1 MTTFEQLEPKE
12 VFNHFAA
19 LSAIPRGS
27 QNEKQVS
34 DYIVT
39 FASARGLEARQD
51 KMYNVLVKKP
61 GTLGY
66 ENAPVL
72 ILHGHMDMVC
82 EKDPGVEHDFAKDGI
97 KLVIDGDYIRADG
110 TSLGADN
117 GIGCAFILALLDSK
131 DIAHPPLEA
140 VMTVM
145 EEMGKVGASEF
156 DVSQL
161 EGTRMVDFNWVT
173 DEQILAGCAGDISG
187 VLTVDAEWV
196 TTPTDTQALSLSIG
210 GLLGGHCEFDIHLE
224 RANGIVVLARV
235 LNSLAKTYEV
245 QIASF
250 EGGAQ
255 NNVIPAHGE
264 LVIVI
269 QQADKAP
276 ILEAIK
282 KLEATL
288 KSEFS
293 VADPGLTLTVTE
305 AELPSRV
312 FSRTATRRA
321 GRIAVLLPNGVISM
335 SRSID
340 GLVESSSNLGT
351 VRATDDGLAFTCTIT
366 AGVSSRK
373 HDIFER
379 MRALAEIAGGRTE
392 FEQFG
397 LDAPEFPPISNSKSV
412 PAAVAAFKAVHGREP
427 EVLVSSCSLELGFF
441 VKRIP
446 NLDTVGIGTE
456 LLHLHSTKECVSH
469 PSVARSWKVIREFV
483 SGLKD

>member
-1 MTTFEQLEPKE
+1 MTTFEELEPKE

-34 DYIVT
+34 DYIMN
-39 FASARGLEARQD
+39 FAKERSLEAYQD

-61 GTLGY
+61 GTPGY
-66 ENAPVL
+66 DNAPAL

-82 EKDPGVEHDFAKDGI
+82 EKDPGVEHDFTKDGI
-97 KLVIDGDYIRADG
+97 KLIVDGDYIRADR

-117 GIGCAFILALLDSK
+117 GIGCSFILALLDSK
-131 DIAHPPLEA
+131 DIPHPPLEA

-173 DEQILAGCAGDISG
+173 DEQILAGCAGDISCTID
-187 VLTVDAEWV
+187 VNAEWV
-196 TTPTDTQALSLSIG
+196 TTPPNAQALSLSIG

-224 RANGIVVLARV
+224 RANGIVVLARI
-235 LNSLAKTYEV
+235 LNSLAKTYDV
-245 QIASF
+245 RIARF

-264 LVIVI
+264 LVLIV
-269 QQADKAP
+269 QKADKAA
-276 ILEAIK
+276 ILDAIK
-282 KLEATL
+282 ELEATL
-288 KSEFS
+288 KSEFL
-293 VADPGLTLTVTE
+293 VADPGLKVSVTD
-305 AELPSRV
+305 AELSSRV
-312 FSRTATRRA
+312 YSQIATRRV
-321 GRIAVLLPNGVISM
+321 GRIAALLPNGVISM

-351 VRATDDGLAFTCTIT
+351 VRATDDGLTFTCTIT

-379 MRALAEIAGGRTE
+379 MRELAEMAGGRTE
-392 FEQFG
+392 FKQFG
-397 LDAPEFPPISNSKSV
+397 LDAPEFPPTPNSKSV
-412 PAAVAAFKAVHGREP
+412 PAAVAAFKTVHGREP

-441 VKRIP
+441 VNRIP
-446 NLDTVGIGTE
+446 GLDTVGIGTE
-456 LLHLHSTKECVSH
+456 LQHLHSTKERVSH
-469 PSVARSWKVIREFV
+469 PSVARSWKVVRDFV
-483 SGLKD
+483 GRLKD